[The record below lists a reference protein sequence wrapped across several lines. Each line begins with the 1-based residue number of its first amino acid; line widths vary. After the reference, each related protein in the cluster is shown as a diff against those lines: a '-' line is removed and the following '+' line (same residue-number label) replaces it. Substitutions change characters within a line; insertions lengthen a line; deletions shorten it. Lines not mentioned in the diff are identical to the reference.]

1 MRQLKIVLATA
12 VLSLILFFSSCDI
25 ARSPYDGVPVDQALS
40 SVQGI
45 EDVTRGNYAYL
56 KDETS
61 STYGLVMMLYQPGDY
76 RSDDLMISGTTS
88 NRMMLTYNYL
98 HNPNM
103 PNTSNMWRRAYRL
116 IYNANT
122 VIDAITPGESPE
134 LDQLRGEN
142 QFLRSLMHLH
152 LVTAFGRPYSHG
164 SDNLG
169 IPIMR
174 EADLE
179 AQPSRATVGEV
190 YDFLVDDLTEAAN
203 LMGSEKSSAFGTKEA
218 ALALLSR
225 VYLYM
230 EDHQSTISTADQV
243 INSGRYELVDGETL
257 PDYFTF
263 SPVADARSE
272 SIFAIRHVMPA
283 DDHGRS
289 HGVGSMIYQS
299 PSGSGWGEN
308 YASKAYRDLINKWP
322 SDVRRQFI
330 EPQYEIVEGDTMTT
344 ADGGYL
350 YRERNGFPR
359 FYVTKFCCQEGT
371 EMGNSPELLRY
382 SEVYLN
388 KAEALA
394 KLGQNQEALDIV
406 NMLRQRAQIPQEGL
420 YSLSDL
426 GDHDTVLDVVLEER
440 RLELFMEGHRAHDLF
455 RNKRDLY
462 RDYPGTHLAPGN
474 PGVNLNE
481 GPVDPYTGIRGI
493 QHIPWDHNRIIF
505 QIPEEE
511 IALNP
516 NLEQNPI

>member
-1 MRQLKIVLATA
+1 MKRRKLGSVVGAFVL
-12 VLSLILFFSSCDI
+12 LLYFGCDI
-25 ARSPYDGVPVDQALS
+25 TRMPHDGIPVDNALET
-40 SVQGI
+40 VEGI

-56 KDETS
+56 KDLTAG
-61 STYGLVMMLYQPGDY
+61 TNNLVMMLYQPGDY

-103 PNTSNMWRRAYRL
+103 PNVLNLWRQAYRL

-122 VIDAITPGESPE
+122 VVTAISPGESAE

-142 QFLRSLMHLH
+142 QFLRSLMHLY

-164 SDNLG
+164 RDNLG
-169 IPIMR
+169 VPIMT
-174 EADLE
+174 EPDLD
-179 AQPSRATVGEV
+179 AQPARATVGEV
-190 YDFLVDDLTEAAN
+190 YDFLVADLTEAAQ
-203 LMGSEKSSAFGTKEA
+203 LMNSEKPSSYASKEA

-230 EDHQSTISTADQV
+230 EENEQVIEYADRV
-243 INSGRYELVDGETL
+243 INSGRYELVDTETL
-257 PDYFTF
+257 PQYFTINNE
-263 SPVADARSE
+263 DRSE

-283 DDHGRS
+283 DDHGGD

-299 PSGSGWGEN
+299 PSGAGWGEN
-308 YASKAYRDLINKWP
+308 YASKAYRDLIDQYP

-330 EPQYEIVEGDTMTT
+330 EPQYERDEEGNIMTDENGDPILRT
-344 ADGGYL
+344 
-350 YRERNGFPR
+350 RNGFPR
-359 FYVTKFCCQEGT
+359 YYVNKFCCLEGT
-371 EMGNSPELLRY
+371 ETGNSPELIRY
-382 SEVYLN
+382 SEVWLN

-394 KLGQNQEALDIV
+394 KLGNHQEALDIV
-406 NMLRQRAQIPQEGL
+406 NMFRERANIPMEGM

-455 RNKRDLY
+455 RNHRTMH

-474 PGVNLNE
+474 PGVD
-481 GPVDPYTGIRGI
+481 VDAGT
-493 QHIPWDHNRIIF
+493 QTIPADHPRIIF
-505 QIPEEE
+505 RIPEQE
-511 IALNP
+511 IELNP
-516 NLEQNPI
+516 NLEQNPL